1 MEAADQGR
9 APRTAPLPSGSV
21 LLRAHGQQRYRRPM
35 ARTPGGHLPRL
46 DVVLLAGGR
55 GARLGGICKA
65 EMHLG
70 GRRLLDRALD
80 AVHAQLPRVAT
91 LGAIVVVGDVEV
103 PHGVRRTREDPPFG
117 GPVAGLAAGVDA
129 LPGSTDG
136 GPADWCLV
144 LACDVA
150 EPALGL
156 NLLGQAVHAA
166 AQSAAAPLAGGD
178 GFWLVDQQARPQW
191 LFASYRR
198 EALLRV
204 LTGPLRDRSVR
215 TTLGSLHCIGI
226 PVDAAAAADIDTWAD
241 VRRWERRHQTAAPD
255 DC

>member
-1 MEAADQGR
+1 
-9 APRTAPLPSGSV
+9 
-21 LLRAHGQQRYRRPM
+21 M
-35 ARTPGGHLPRL
+35 ARTPGGHFPRV

-55 GARLGGICKA
+55 GARLGGISKA
-65 EMHLG
+65 EVRLG
-70 GRRLLDRALD
+70 GRRLLDRALE
-80 AVHAQLPRVAT
+80 AVHTQVPRFGT

-129 LPGSTDG
+129 LPGSADA

-150 EPALGL
+150 EPARGL
-156 NLLGQAVHAA
+156 SLLGQAVHAA
-166 AQSAAAPLAGGD
+166 AQVASPPEAGGD
-178 GFWLVDQQARPQW
+178 GFWLVDQQDRPQW
-191 LFASYRR
+191 LFAIYRR

-215 TTLGSLHCIGI
+215 STLGSLECIGI
-226 PVDAAAAADIDTWAD
+226 PVGAAVAADIDTWAD
-241 VRRWERRHQTAAPD
+241 VRRWEGRHHTAAPD
-255 DC
+255 EC